1 MMAIVGLTTLSELLR
16 LRRLFQVLRGYQIL
30 GLLLREGGGVL
41 GLWELLRYLRK
52 PRLLVGKLQLLWI
65 LRLLGVLR
73 LLRILRL
80 LGILGLLGLLRRGK
94 EVVGDDGVS
103 RDLGTRWQG
112 EVQRTSERRG
122 CLGEGGHGL
131 ELFEKRTNWMS
142 EYD

>member
-16 LRRLFQVLRGYQIL
+16 LRRLFQVLRGFQVL
-30 GLLLREGGGVL
+30 GLLLREAGGVL
-41 GLWELLRYLRK
+41 GLWELLRYLRI
-52 PRLLVGKLQLLWI
+52 PRLLMGILGLLWI
-65 LRLLGVLR
+65 LRLCG
-73 LLRILRL
+73 ILR
-80 LGILGLLGLLRRGK
+80 LLGLLRRGK

-131 ELFEKRTNWMS
+131 ELFEKKPNGCLSMTRRR
-142 EYD
+142 